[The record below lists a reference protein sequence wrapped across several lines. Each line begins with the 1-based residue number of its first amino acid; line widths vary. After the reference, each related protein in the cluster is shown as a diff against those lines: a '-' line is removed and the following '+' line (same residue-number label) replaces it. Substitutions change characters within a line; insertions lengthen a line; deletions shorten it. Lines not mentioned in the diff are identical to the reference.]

1 MQIWLTTT
9 EAEDGSMTNQQL
21 ARSEKE
27 ARENVIASN
36 GDNANGEAQL
46 VEINT
51 DKDGIIALFKRD
63 NFVKN
68 VHKAFDIKNGKWK
81 SRT

>member
-9 EAEDGSMTNQQL
+9 EADDGSITKQQL

-27 ARENVIASN
+27 ARENV
-36 GDNANGEAQL
+36 GEGANGEAQL
-46 VEINT
+46 IEINT
-51 DKDGIIALFKRD
+51 DKDGIIALFKREG
-63 NFVKN
+63 FIKN
-68 VHKAFDIKNGKWK
+68 VIKGFDIKNGKWK

>member
-9 EAEDGSMTNQQL
+9 EAEDGTMTRKQL

-27 ARENVIASN
+27 AREKA
-36 GDNANGEAQL
+36 GDAANGEAQL
-46 VEINT
+46 IEIAT
-51 DKDGIIALFKRD
+51 DKDGIIALFERE

-68 VHKAFDIKNGKWK
+68 ILKAFDIKNGKWK

>member
-9 EAEDGSMTNQQL
+9 EAEDGTMTNQQL

-27 ARENVIASN
+27 ARENA
-36 GDNANGEAQL
+36 GDTANGEAQL
-46 VEINT
+46 IEIAT
-51 DKDGIIALFKRD
+51 DKDGIIALFKRE
-63 NFVKN
+63 NFTKN
-68 VHKAFDIKNGKWK
+68 ILKAFDIKNGKWK

>member
-9 EAEDGSMTNQQL
+9 EADDGTMTRQQL

-27 ARENVIASN
+27 ARENVVASN
-36 GDNANGEAQL
+36 GNDANGEAQL
-46 VEINT
+46 IEINT
-51 DKDGIIALFKRD
+51 DKDGIIALFKRE

-68 VHKAFDIKNGKWK
+68 TIKSFEIKNGKWK
-81 SRT
+81 SR